1 MKLCRCGRVVK
12 DRCEH
17 CNPHAKHTKSTKDR
31 GYDYR
36 WDRLSRR
43 KRIHNPL
50 CEECSRQGMVTAATE
65 VHHIV
70 KIKDRPELRLEWS
83 NLMSVCRDCHER
95 IEKGS

>member
-1 MKLCRCGRVVK
+1 MKLCRCGRIVK
-12 DRCEH
+12 DRCES
-17 CNPHAKHTKSTKDR
+17 CSPTQKHKTTSKER
-31 GYDYR
+31 GYDSR

-50 CEECSRQGMVTAATE
+50 CEECLRNGMVTAAEE

-70 KIKDRPELRLEWS
+70 PIRVRPELRLEWG
-83 NLMSVCRDCHER
+83 NLMSVCRSCHER

>member
-1 MKLCRCGRVVK
+1 
-12 DRCEH
+12 
-17 CNPHAKHTKSTKDR
+17 
-31 GYDYR
+31 
-36 WDRLSRR
+36 
-43 KRIHNPL
+43 
-50 CEECSRQGMVTAATE
+50 MVTAATE